1 MGDTDLMIYYIS
13 LRRSIMRVK
22 RGFKA
27 RRRRKKILKLA
38 KGYRGGRSKLF
49 RTATDAVDKALMYA
63 YRDRRTRKRDYRRLW
78 IARINAAARLNNLTY
93 SKLMHGLKRANVE
106 LDRKVLAELAVSD
119 PAGFNQV
126 AALASQQL

>member
-1 MGDTDLMIYYIS
+1 
-13 LRRSIMRVK
+13 MRVK

-63 YRDRRTRKRDYRRLW
+63 YRDRKARKRDFRKLW
-78 IARINAAARLNNLTY
+78 IARINAATRMNNLSY
-93 SKLMHGLKRANVE
+93 SKFIHGLKLAGVE
-106 LDRKVLAELAVSD
+106 LDRKVLAELAISD
-119 PAGFNQV
+119 PTGFSQI
-126 AALASQQL
+126 ARLASEQL